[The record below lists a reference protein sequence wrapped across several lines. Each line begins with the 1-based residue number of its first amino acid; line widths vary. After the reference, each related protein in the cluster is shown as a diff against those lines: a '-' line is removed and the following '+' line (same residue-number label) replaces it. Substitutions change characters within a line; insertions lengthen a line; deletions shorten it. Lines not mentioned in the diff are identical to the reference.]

1 MAATRLPFSGQQYWN
16 ACKKT
21 SYPGAKMF
29 TYNAGFAFD
38 IPKATYTNSTETVQH
53 SNPIIADKNGIFPEI
68 YGTGRYDIVI
78 RSSLDDELIY
88 EADDVYVQNDTSPP
102 PPQELLK

>member
-29 TYNAGFAFD
+29 TYEPGDPNTDKPTFTD
-38 IPKATYTNSTETVQH
+38 STEIVQH
-53 SNPIIADKNGIFPEI
+53 ENPIVADKNGIFPEI
-68 YGTGRYDIVI
+68 YGNFSYLIVI
-78 RSSLDDELIY
+78 RNFSGDELIY
-88 EADDVYVQNDTSPP
+88 EADNVYVQNSTSPP
-102 PPQELLK
+102 PP